1 MRGWMV
7 RWACHAV
14 VVACITFL
22 LVFHVATRGDLPVTG
37 TPARAVVAVALSQL
51 WLTPFTRP
59 LPPARVPVRAAA
71 AAAVATPVVRLLD
84 EARPV
89 TSLPS
94 LPHPYVYASWTLEV
108 VRPPGGH
115 YSAVLDKEVRRLA
128 RAFFVREA
136 RPLRDVVLVN
146 VSRQRQVT
154 PTLRATY
161 YAAVR
166 ANSAP
171 ALKAFGEYCGWSRTG
186 GGGAAPATPV
196 PSLPPSSDPTVP
208 GTPADASP
216 VPTPSAGPSVPPPGS
231 ALAVD
236 LRRKPDMARMS
247 AALVAPVSL
256 DTHAGEAG
264 AVVNGTGVVVPVDGG
279 GGRNGHGPG
288 LAIGLAVGLS
298 LTAAVVVAAVA
309 LVIHRRRSDR
319 YAPWLAASRRS
330 SAATDADHGRRTS
343 TVGDGGGPG
352 GGGGGGWHR
361 PRWTMASFSLSPPAM
376 PPRAAQEAPSD
387 GGGSGGQDRLQ
398 TPTGEK
404 RVSWK

>member
-1 MRGWMV
+1 MRGWVV

-37 TPARAVVAVALSQL
+37 GPARVVVAAALPRLLLTPFARPPPPARLPARAAS
-51 WLTPFTRP
+51 
-59 LPPARVPVRAAA
+59 
-71 AAAVATPVVRLLD
+71 PVVRLLD
-84 EARPV
+84 EAKPV
-89 TSLPS
+89 TSLPA

-115 YSAVLDKEVRRLA
+115 YSVVLDKEVRRLA

-136 RPLRDVVLVN
+136 RPLRDVWMVN

-171 ALKAFGEYCGWSRTG
+171 ALKSFGEYCGWSRTG
-186 GGGAAPATPV
+186 GGGAATATPA
-196 PSLPPSSDPTVP
+196 PSLPLPTDP
-208 GTPADASP
+208 A
-216 VPTPSAGPSVPPPGS
+216 VPTPSVGPLVPPPGS
-231 ALAVD
+231 ELAVD
-236 LRRKPDMARMS
+236 LRRKPDMAQMS

-264 AVVNGTGVVVPVDGG
+264 AVVNGKGVVVPVDGG
-279 GGRNGHGPG
+279 GGKKGHGPG

-343 TVGDGGGPG
+343 TVGDVGGPG

-361 PRWTMASFSLSPPAM
+361 PRWTMASFSLSPPAR
-376 PPRAAQEAPSD
+376 PPRAAKEAPSD
-387 GGGSGGQDRLQ
+387 GGGGGGQERHQ
-398 TPTGEK
+398 APTGEK